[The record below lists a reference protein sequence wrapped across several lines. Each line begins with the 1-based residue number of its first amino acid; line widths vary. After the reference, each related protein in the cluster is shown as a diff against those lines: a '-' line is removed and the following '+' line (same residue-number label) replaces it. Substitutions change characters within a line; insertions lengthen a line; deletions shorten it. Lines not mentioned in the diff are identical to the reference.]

1 MVGFKNDKFG
11 VTPIFSNIDIDITY
25 CFNTNLFQK
34 TMEPHWSQSI
44 FTEIMDSSLV
54 PIQS

>member
-34 TMEPHWSQSI
+34 QWNLTGANP
-44 FTEIMDSSLV
+44 FSLKSWIV
-54 PIQS
+54 P